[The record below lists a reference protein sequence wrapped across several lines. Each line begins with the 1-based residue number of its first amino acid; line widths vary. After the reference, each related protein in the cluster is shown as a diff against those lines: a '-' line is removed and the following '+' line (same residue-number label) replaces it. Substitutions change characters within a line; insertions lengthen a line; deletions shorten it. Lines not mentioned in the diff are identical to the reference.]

1 MGPALGNMNA
11 PCSTE
16 AFNGRQP
23 LEIGERSGS
32 DGVPSQLVLNIAPNI
47 AVGTHARFSIS
58 NLAQP
63 KTRRCS
69 LEAARPLQAPRF

>member
-16 AFNGRQP
+16 ALNGRQP

-32 DGVPSQLVLNIAPNI
+32 DDNPVFHPATGGGPSGSLCPPWRSAHDRTVPAGSP
-47 AVGTHARFSIS
+47 ARRLS
-58 NLAQP
+58 P
-63 KTRRCS
+63 
-69 LEAARPLQAPRF
+69 P